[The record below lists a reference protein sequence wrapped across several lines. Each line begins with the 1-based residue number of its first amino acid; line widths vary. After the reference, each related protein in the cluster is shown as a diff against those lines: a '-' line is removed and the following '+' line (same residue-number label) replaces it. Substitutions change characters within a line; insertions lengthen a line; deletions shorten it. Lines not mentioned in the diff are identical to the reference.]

1 MTRPFATLL
10 LAAALLGAPLAATGP
25 ARADDAD
32 PVLAYRA
39 QLMKALGSHIT
50 ALFAV
55 LDGEVSYDAHLAGHA
70 AAMAALGVMIPDVF
84 PEGSLG
90 GESRA
95 KPEIWQQWDK
105 FTAAADNLAVA
116 AGRLEAAARAGDP
129 AAIGAEAG
137 AVGDACGGCHK
148 VFRVKK
154 D

>member
-1 MTRPFATLL
+1 MIRPLATLL
-10 LAAALLGAPLAATGP
+10 LACALLAVPLAASGP
-25 ARADDAD
+25 VRADDTG

-39 QLMKALGSHIT
+39 QVMKALGSHIT

-55 LDGEVSYDAHLAGHA
+55 LDGEVAYDAHLAGHA
-70 AAMAALGVMIPDVF
+70 AAMAALAEMIPDVF

-105 FTAAADNLAVA
+105 FTAAADTLAAA
-116 AGRLEAAARAGDP
+116 AGRLEGAARAGDA

-148 VFRVKK
+148 PFRVKK
-154 D
+154 N

>member
-1 MTRPFATLL
+1 MTRPLATLL
-10 LAAALLGAPLAATGP
+10 LAAALLGAPLAASEL
-25 ARADDAD
+25 ARADEPG

-39 QLMKALGSHIT
+39 QVMKALGSHIT

-55 LDGEVSYDAHLAGHA
+55 LDGEVAYDAHLAGHA
-70 AAMAALGVMIPDVF
+70 AAMAALAEMIPDAF

-105 FTAAADNLAVA
+105 FTAAAGNLAAA
-116 AGRLEAAARAGDP
+116 AGRLEAAARAGDS

-148 VFRVKK
+148 PFRIKK